1 MPRSRRKRS
10 AHSANY
16 DVSEVVIP
24 GGLEVHSID
33 VFDGKVV
40 KKRAME
46 KAPVST
52 RIYDQTLDNDASIP
66 SNDTL
71 APSND
76 TSASSNDTGA
86 DTPTI
91 PNPKGPSRSASVSRL
106 LPPEL
111 SA

>member
-52 RIYDQTLDNDASIP
+52 QIYDQTLDNDASI
-66 SNDTL
+66 
-71 APSND
+71 PSND